1 MDSTDELDE
10 VTNLI
15 FSKTEHFIKLK
26 RKDDVRK
33 IPGEKVVHH
42 HHHHHHQGERGVH
55 HSNPK
60 LPGFV
65 SRPLNQ
71 DVSWRNIFLYNMPCT
86 VS

>member
-1 MDSTDELDE
+1 MESTDELDE
-10 VTNLI
+10 VTILI

-33 IPGEKVVHH
+33 KKC
-42 HHHHHHQGERGVH
+42 HHHHQGERGVQ